1 MSLNPIRPWRNID
14 RRPSRR
20 IMVGNVPVGGDAP
33 ISVQTMTNTDSTD
46 VRATL
51 AQVIAAAMIKH
62 LPRAAGDLLEQYIG
76 PVQASLAVKKAR
88 LLTAT
93 PSAKP
98 APLSPYPTRYQL
110 DQPKLELLNHANLFC
125 REGLDIGTRAFLP
138 HLPKALGALRVA
150 DLGCG
155 NGELLAWLRDHK
167 QVSGYGLEID
177 PDNIAACID
186 KGVNVI
192 EQNLDLGLGNF
203 ASDSFDMVVM
213 TQALQAVHY
222 PDKLLK
228 EMLRVGRECI
238 ITFPNFGHW
247 RCRWYLA
254 SKGRMPV
261 SEFLPYTWYNTPNIH
276 FCTFEDFER
285 LCQESGARVR
295 ERLAVD
301 RDHKH
306 GWASRL
312 WPNLLGEIGIYRV
325 TGPSR

>member
-1 MSLNPIRPWRNID
+1 M
-14 RRPSRR
+14 
-20 IMVGNVPVGGDAP
+20 
-33 ISVQTMTNTDSTD
+33 
-46 VRATL
+46 RA
-51 AQVIAAAMIKH
+51 
-62 LPRAAGDLLEQYIG
+62 D
-76 PVQASLAVKKAR
+76 
-88 LLTAT
+88 
-93 PSAKP
+93 
-98 APLSPYPTRYQL
+98 
-110 DQPKLELLNHANLFC
+110 
-125 REGLDIGTRAFLP
+125 LDIIQDWIPAGS
-138 HLPKALGALRVA
+138 RVL

-261 SEFLPYTWYNTPNIH
+261 SEFLPTRYNTPNIH